1 MIELHSLNDMERPII
16 VQNRQEQDEA
26 IPLLNEA
33 KIKLLSAI
41 RKVKSEKGDFNDKLN
56 TVAEEKMEIRNEL
69 DEKVSWTN
77 GFVN

>member
-1 MIELHSLNDMERPII
+1 M
-16 VQNRQEQDEA
+16 
-26 IPLLNEA
+26 NEA